1 MAGIGRKDSA
11 VLWLNADG
19 SAVAKDAELG
29 GLGLDWDRLPDGLG
43 VGALALWSELG
54 DVFRSTP
61 TRFRESDR
69 SLLSR
74 YCAVSA
80 LADEAE
86 ALLFAEGL
94 MVPGRSES
102 DAGRSVKNP
111 ANQLLRDYVMMQLSL
126 ARALA
131 LGPVARTRQGIRE
144 LESPEPDGVWS

>member
-1 MAGIGRKDSA
+1 MAKGRRDPA
-11 VLWLNADG
+11 VLWVDRDG
-19 SAVAKDAELG
+19 RELAKDADLG
-29 GLGLDWDRLPDGLG
+29 GLGLNWDTEPTLG
-43 VGALALWSELG
+43 DGALKLWRDLAA
-54 DVFRSTP
+54 VFRDTP

-86 ALLFAEGL
+86 ALLFSEGL
-94 MVPGRSES
+94 MVAGRSES
-102 DAGRSVKNP
+102 DAGRTVKNP

-144 LESPEPDGVWS
+144 LEAPEPEEDWA